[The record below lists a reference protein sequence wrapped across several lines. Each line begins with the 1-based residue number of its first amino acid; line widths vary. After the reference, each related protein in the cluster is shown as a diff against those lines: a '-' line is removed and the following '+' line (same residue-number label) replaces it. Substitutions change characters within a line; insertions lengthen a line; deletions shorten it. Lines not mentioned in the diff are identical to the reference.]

1 MPLTNPTEEFKRLQE
16 AANFLKKKIKETPRI
31 GLVLGSGL
39 SDALGKL
46 TDEKRITFEDVPHFP
61 KPTVQGHA
69 GEYVYG
75 QLEDKWVLIQRG
87 RVHYYEGYEMHE
99 VAFPI
104 RVMQLIGV
112 ETTII
117 TNAAGGINEN
127 FSVGDFVLIR
137 DHINFIPSNP
147 LRGKNIDQLG
157 PRFPNLL
164 DAYSGKL
171 RTLAKK
177 SAKRAEIELKEGVY
191 VALPGPMYETP
202 AEIQAYKRLGAD
214 LVGMSTVPE
223 VIAARHGGL
232 SVLGI
237 SVVTN
242 MAAGIDPG
250 TQLTHEEVLETMKRR
265 EKDFARLIHAILH
278 DL

>member
-1 MPLTNPTEEFKRLQE
+1 MPLMNPAEEFERLQE
-16 AANFLKKKIKETPRI
+16 TAKFLKKKLKETPRI
-31 GLVLGSGL
+31 GLILGSGL
-39 SDALGKL
+39 SDALGKMI
-46 TDEKRITFEDVPHFP
+46 DEKRIKFTDVPHFP
-61 KPTVQGHA
+61 TPTVAGHA

-75 QLEDKWVLIQRG
+75 HLEDKWVLIQRG

-99 VAFPI
+99 VAFPM
-104 RVMQLIGV
+104 RVIKLLGI
-112 ETTII
+112 ETVII
-117 TNAAGGINEN
+117 TNAAGGINEKY
-127 FSVGDFVLIR
+127 SVGDFVLIK
-137 DHINFIPSNP
+137 DHINFIPNNP
-147 LRGKNIDQLG
+147 LVGKNIEPLG

-164 DAYSGKL
+164 DAYSSKL

-177 SAKRAEIELKEGVY
+177 AAKRSEIELQEGVY
-191 VALPGPMYETP
+191 CALPGPMYETP

-232 SVLGI
+232 NVLGV

-242 MAAGIDPG
+242 LAAGIDPG
-250 TQLTHEEVLETMKRR
+250 AQLTHEEVLETMKRR
-265 EKDFARLIHAILH
+265 EKDFARLIRAIVH